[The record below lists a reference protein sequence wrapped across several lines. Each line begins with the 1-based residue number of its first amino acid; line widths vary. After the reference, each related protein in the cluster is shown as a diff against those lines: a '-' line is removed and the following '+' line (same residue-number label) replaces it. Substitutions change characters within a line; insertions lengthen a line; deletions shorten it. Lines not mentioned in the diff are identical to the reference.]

1 MAVVGAG
8 VDVVFAAAT
17 APFATAALATAVSVR
32 GVTTVLWYYSAA
44 AIVVLVVG

>member
-17 APFATAALATAVSVR
+17 APFATAALATGVSFL
-32 GVTTVLWYYSAA
+32 GVTTVLWCCWYYSSAV
-44 AIVVLVVG
+44 IVAG